1 MSKQGNIRSAIVSFA
16 AALEM
21 LRGRR
26 ARVLLMMLQFTI
38 GFCALAVLAVLIV
51 KSSAVVRAME
61 LTFNPTNV
69 LGLGNYITDSARRT
83 STEAIVPDEIPAL
96 EAVPGVRRAAVFW
109 DGLAFMSTGAD
120 GPERP
125 IKIYLVNDA
134 FESLVRLRVTKRFSP
149 DVPERVTG
157 SSEAGDAWAFL
168 TNVALAELAGPGGV
182 IPDTVVF
189 RLAPDEYVRSVRLA
203 GTVAD
208 PTAGWPECSA
218 RLDEFAQ
225 GVPALVM
232 DFGQVAMWAG
242 PAAFPDF
249 SNSVWLVLEDRADAD
264 TVGEAV
270 NQWYSDTHPDTGHY
284 IGILSIKDAIAECA
298 LIKQPPVIAA
308 AGLSALLLILTG
320 LGFAGHTMYT
330 ASARRSEWALRM
342 AVGATRGHLVAQVII
357 ETFLVI
363 LVSAAIGTALVAG
376 FVPMITRGGGWWQS
390 TRWVGSTAVA
400 VVAALAVLCALAAA
414 YPVHRVSREEPSSI
428 LKEDL

>member
-1 MSKQGNIRSAIVSFA
+1 MSRQTDNMRSAIAPFS

-61 LTFNPTNV
+61 LTFDPTNV
-69 LGLGNYITDSARRT
+69 LGLGNYITDLTRRT
-83 STEAIVPDEIPAL
+83 STDAIVPDEIPAL

-109 DGLAFMSTGAD
+109 DGLAFVSTGANKL
-120 GPERP
+120 ERP

-134 FESLVRLRVTKRFSP
+134 FENLVHLRVTKRFSP
-149 DVPERVTG
+149 DAPERVTG
-157 SSEAGDAWAFL
+157 GSAWAFL
-168 TNVALAELAGPGGV
+168 TNAALAELAGPGGA

-189 RLAPDEYVRSVRLA
+189 RLPPDERLYPIRFA

-208 PTAGWPECSA
+208 PPAGWPECSA
-218 RLDEFAQ
+218 KLDEFAQ
-225 GVPALVM
+225 DVPALVM
-232 DFGQVAMWAG
+232 DFGQVMMWAG
-242 PAAFPDF
+242 PMAFPDF
-249 SNSVWLVLEDRADAD
+249 SNSVWLVLDERADAN

-270 NQWYSDTHPDTGHY
+270 NQWYSDAHPDTGHY
-284 IGILSIKDAIAECA
+284 IGILSIRDAIAERA
-298 LIKQPPVIAA
+298 SIKQPSVIAA
-308 AGLSALLLILTG
+308 AMLAGLLLTLTG

-330 ASARRSEWALRM
+330 ASARRSEWAFRM
-342 AVGATRGHLVAQVII
+342 AVGATRGHLVAQVVI
-357 ETFLVI
+357 ETLLVI
-363 LVSAAIGTALVAG
+363 LASAAVGIALTAG

-390 TRWVGSTAVA
+390 TRWLGPTAVIAVGASTA
-400 VVAALAVLCALAAA
+400 LCALAAG
-414 YPVHRVSREEPSSI
+414 YPVQRVSREEPSSI